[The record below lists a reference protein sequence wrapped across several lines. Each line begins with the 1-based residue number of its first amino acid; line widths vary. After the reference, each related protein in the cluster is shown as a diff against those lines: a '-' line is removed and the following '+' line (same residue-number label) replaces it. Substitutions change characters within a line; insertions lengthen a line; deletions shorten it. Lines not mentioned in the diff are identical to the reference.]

1 MDNVGVRSCGCLPAQ
16 RQLFRSEKRKSI
28 VALQRQAFR
37 AAQAHPLQLQG
48 MPIKPGARQCYIREQ
63 IVEDLPSGLTLQF
76 EAFEGG
82 VRLTIASKA
91 LPANREIVFDT
102 EGAASKTGPSKRLH

>member
-1 MDNVGVRSCGCLPAQ
+1 
-16 RQLFRSEKRKSI
+16 
-28 VALQRQAFR
+28 
-37 AAQAHPLQLQG
+37 
-48 MPIKPGARQCYIREQ
+48 MPIKPSARQCHIREQ

-91 LPANREIVFDT
+91 LPTNREIVFDP
-102 EGAASKTGPSKRLH
+102 EGAASKTGPSKRAFRRPSWLH

>member
-1 MDNVGVRSCGCLPAQ
+1 
-16 RQLFRSEKRKSI
+16 
-28 VALQRQAFR
+28 
-37 AAQAHPLQLQG
+37 
-48 MPIKPGARQCYIREQ
+48 MPIKPSARQCYIREQ

-91 LPANREIVFDT
+91 LPTHREIVFDT
-102 EGAASKTGPSKRLH
+102 EGAVSTTGPSQRAFRRPSWLH

>member
-1 MDNVGVRSCGCLPAQ
+1 MSRFNDKRFGLRRHARCSYRECRSSL
-16 RQLFRSEKRKSI
+16 S
-28 VALQRQAFR
+28 
-37 AAQAHPLQLQG
+37 
-48 MPIKPGARQCYIREQ
+48 ARQCYIREQ

-102 EGAASKTGPSKRLH
+102 EGAASKTGASKRAFRRPSWLH